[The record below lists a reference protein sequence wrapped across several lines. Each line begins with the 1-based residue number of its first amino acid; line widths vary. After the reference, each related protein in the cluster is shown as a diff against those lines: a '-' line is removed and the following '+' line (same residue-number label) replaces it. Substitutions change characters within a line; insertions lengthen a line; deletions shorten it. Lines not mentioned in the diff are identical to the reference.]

1 MWPTSEEM
9 HNLHHI
15 YSDMTGLVVII
26 TWEHLALFSLNRSS
40 GKQELFQRTVE
51 AILQLDGIS
60 VSRWLLDNSIFGKAE
75 SKMYRVNGQ

>member
-26 TWEHLALFSLNRSS
+26 TWERLTLFSLNRSS
-40 GKQELFQRTVE
+40 GNQEPFQRTVE
-51 AILQLDGIS
+51 AILQLGGIS
-60 VSRWLLDNSIFGKAE
+60 VSRWLLDNSNFGKTE
-75 SKMYRVNGQ
+75 GKMYRVNGQ